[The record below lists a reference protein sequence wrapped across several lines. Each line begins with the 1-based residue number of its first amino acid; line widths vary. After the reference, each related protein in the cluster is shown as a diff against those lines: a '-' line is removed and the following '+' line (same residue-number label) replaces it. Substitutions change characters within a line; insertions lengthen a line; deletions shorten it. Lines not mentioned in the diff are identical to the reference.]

1 MRAVRAVRRVPPVRA
16 WPYLAKWIV
25 LGIVIGAIAGLGAIV
40 LHECLRLATA
50 VLLGRVAGYRPP
62 SVAADGGAHPASG
75 PLKPWRLPLLVASG
89 ALVAGV
95 LVRWLAPEA
104 EGHGTDAAIDAIHHH
119 PKRIRGRVT
128 VVKLVASAITIGSGG
143 SGGTEGPA
151 AQISAGFGSVLA
163 RWFGLSDSDARV
175 AVSAGLAA
183 GVGAIFRAPLGGA
196 LLGGEL
202 LYRSDIEPAMLLPS
216 TIASIVAYL
225 EFGWLLGFTPMLG
238 RSAAYHPGLSHPL
251 DLALFALLGVLA
263 GAIGRAYAWSFY
275 RSIAWFSSR
284 RVPRLLCPAAGGL
297 MVGLLGLLV
306 PGALGT
312 GYGSIQQEL
321 GRQALL
327 GTSLWLVLAM
337 PLMKIVTTS
346 LSIGSGGS
354 GGVFGPGMVIGAA
367 TGAAVWRVLEPLG
380 LAPHSPAV
388 LVVVGMAACLG
399 TVAHVPIAV
408 TVMAVEVTGSMDVLL
423 PAMIAVFTAAFVV
436 GDATLY
442 RKQLATRADRAALS
456 APKT

>member
-1 MRAVRAVRRVPPVRA
+1 MRGVRAIRRVPPVRA

-50 VLLGRVAGYRPP
+50 VLLGRVAGYQPP

-128 VVKLVASAITIGSGG
+128 VVKLVASAI
-143 SGGTEGPA
+143 
-151 AQISAGFGSVLA
+151 
-163 RWFGLSDSDARV
+163 R
-175 AVSAGLAA
+175 LAA

-408 TVMAVEVTGSMDVLL
+408 TVMAVEVTGSLDVLL